1 MGEMEVIE
9 SLRQKEEELNNLLME
24 ARAKALKI
32 REDAL
37 RRSEE
42 TRRTLTKELEAMLEE
57 HRKAETERIDKEAEA
72 IKADGIRKAQLLK
85 SAAEERI
92 EKTVEMGVQHV
103 IESKGC
109 ILQIINCKVQ
119 IANFKKCF

>member
-9 SLRQKEEELNNLLME
+9 SLRQKEEELDNLLKE

-37 RRSEE
+37 RRGEE
-42 TRRTLTKELEAMLEE
+42 TRRTLTKELEVMLEE

-92 EKTVEMGVQHV
+92 EKAVEMVVQHV
-103 IESKGC
+103 IESK
-109 ILQIINCKVQ
+109 
-119 IANFKKCF
+119 

>member
-9 SLRQKEEELNNLLME
+9 SLRQKEEELDNLLKE

-42 TRRTLTKELEAMLEE
+42 TRRTLTKELEVMLEE

-92 EKTVEMGVQHV
+92 EKTVEMVVQHV
-103 IESKGC
+103 IESK
-109 ILQIINCKVQ
+109 
-119 IANFKKCF
+119 

>member
-9 SLRQKEEELNNLLME
+9 SLRQKEEELDNLLKE

-32 REDAL
+32 KEDAL
-37 RRSEE
+37 RRGEE
-42 TRRTLTKELEAMLEE
+42 IRLSLAKELEAMLEE

-92 EKTVEMGVQHV
+92 EKAVEMVVQHV
-103 IESKGC
+103 IESK
-109 ILQIINCKVQ
+109 
-119 IANFKKCF
+119 

>member
-9 SLRQKEEELNNLLME
+9 SLRQKEEELDNLLKE

-42 TRRTLTKELEAMLEE
+42 TRRTLTKELEVMLEE

-92 EKTVEMGVQHV
+92 EKAVEMVVQHV
-103 IESKGC
+103 IESK
-109 ILQIINCKVQ
+109 
-119 IANFKKCF
+119 

>member
-9 SLRQKEEELNNLLME
+9 SLRQKEEELDNLLKE

-37 RRSEE
+37 RRGEE

-72 IKADGIRKAQLLK
+72 IKADGLRNGQVFK
-85 SAAEERI
+85 SAAELWFET
-92 EKTVEMGVQHV
+92 TVNMV
-103 IESKGC
+103 
-109 ILQIINCKVQ
+109 LQYLI
-119 IANFKKCF
+119 

>member
-9 SLRQKEEELNNLLME
+9 SLRQKEEELDNLLKE

-37 RRSEE
+37 RRGEE
-42 TRRTLTKELEAMLEE
+42 TRRTLTRELEAMLEE

-92 EKTVEMGVQHV
+92 EKTVEMVVQHV
-103 IESKGC
+103 IESK
-109 ILQIINCKVQ
+109 
-119 IANFKKCF
+119 

>member
-9 SLRQKEEELNNLLME
+9 SLRQKEEELDNLLKE

-32 REDAL
+32 KEDAL
-37 RRSEE
+37 RRGEE
-42 TRRTLTKELEAMLEE
+42 TRRTLTKELEVMLEE

-92 EKTVEMGVQHV
+92 EKAVEMVVQHV
-103 IESKGC
+103 IESK
-109 ILQIINCKVQ
+109 
-119 IANFKKCF
+119 

>member
-9 SLRQKEEELNNLLME
+9 SLRQKEEELDNLLKE

-32 REDAL
+32 KKDAL
-37 RRSEE
+37 RRGEE
-42 TRRTLTKELEAMLEE
+42 TRRTLTKELEVMLEE

-85 SAAEERI
+85 SAAEEGI
-92 EKTVEMGVQHV
+92 AKAVEMVGAHV
-103 IESKGC
+103 IGSK
-109 ILQIINCKVQ
+109 
-119 IANFKKCF
+119 

>member
-9 SLRQKEEELNNLLME
+9 SLRQKEEELDNLLKE

-32 REDAL
+32 KEDAL
-37 RRSEE
+37 RRGEE

-92 EKTVEMGVQHV
+92 EKTVEMVVHYITQVRDTRLEG
-103 IESKGC
+103 
-109 ILQIINCKVQ
+109 
-119 IANFKKCF
+119 

>member
-9 SLRQKEEELNNLLME
+9 SLRQKEEELDNLLKE
-24 ARAKALKI
+24 AMAKALKI
-32 REDAL
+32 KEDAL
-37 RRSEE
+37 RRGEE

-92 EKTVEMGVQHV
+92 EKAVEMVVQHV
-103 IESKGC
+103 IESK
-109 ILQIINCKVQ
+109 
-119 IANFKKCF
+119 